1 MVSSFGFLLWFLG
14 ALRVSVV
21 KYNLLVAPH
30 RLEFA
35 PDRDTDLFAAVPAS
49 AAVFLL
55 RGEDEAG
62 EPYISK
68 TSNLRRRLQRLLGL
82 ADGQSRKLNLR
93 ERVRCVEWTATGSD
107 FEASFLVYQTLR
119 REFPKTYDKRLRL
132 RFAPLVKLILDN
144 PYPRAMVTTRIAG
157 AEARMLKREIFT
169 GLKPGAS
176 TSPEPGASA
185 SLEPGASTGPRGNSQ
200 YFGPF
205 ATRVAAEKFANDAL
219 DLFKMRR
226 CTFDLE
232 PDPVFPGC
240 IYSEMKMCLAPC
252 FKGCTD
258 EEYATEV
265 GRVQQ
270 FFETGG
276 RSLVREI
283 ERQRDDASTHLD
295 FEAAAALHTR
305 LEKVK
310 AARAQLPDIVR
321 RLEELNGVMVQPS
334 ADRESVALFK
344 IAGGAICAPVS
355 LNVGQPTGA
364 AQLVAKPQSMES
376 RITEALAAV
385 EVRKPRSALERME
398 HLALLRRW
406 YYRTIKTG
414 ELFLAEN
421 GELPM
426 RRVVRGVSRV
436 FRGEKPTGDLSET
449 AGDYW
454 KFRAREA
461 GLPES

>member
-1 MVSSFGFLLWFLG
+1 VQ
-14 ALRVSVV
+14 RI
-21 KYNLLVAPH
+21 
-30 RLEFA
+30 EFV
-35 PDRDTDLFAAVPAS
+35 PDRDSELFAAVPAS

-55 RGEDEAG
+55 RGEDETG
-62 EPYISK
+62 EPYVSK

-82 ADGQSRKLNLR
+82 ADGQTRKLNLR
-93 ERVRCVEWTATGSD
+93 ERVRWVEWTATGSD
-107 FEASFLVYQTLR
+107 FEASFLLYQTLR
-119 REFPKTYDKRLRL
+119 SEFPKTYDKRLRL

-144 PYPRAMVTTRIAG
+144 PYPRATVTTRISG
-157 AEARMLKREIFT
+157 GK
-169 GLKPGAS
+169 
-176 TSPEPGASA
+176 
-185 SLEPGASTGPRGNSQ
+185 GNAQ

-205 ATRVAAEKFANDAL
+205 ATRLAAEKFANDAL

-226 CTFDLE
+226 CTFDLD
-232 PDPVFPGC
+232 PDPAFPGC

-276 RSLVREI
+276 KSLVREI
-283 ERQRDDASTHLD
+283 ERQRDDASTNLD
-295 FEAAAALHTR
+295 FEAAAGLHTR

-334 ADRESVALFK
+334 ADREEVALFK
-344 IAGGAICAPVS
+344 IAGGRICDPVS

-406 YYRTIKTG
+406 YYRTLKTG

-461 GLPES
+461 GLPEG

>member
-1 MVSSFGFLLWFLG
+1 VLS
-14 ALRVSVV
+14 
-21 KYNLLVAPH
+21 H
-30 RLEFA
+30 RIEFV
-35 PDRDTDLFAAVPAS
+35 PERDTALFAAVPAS

-55 RGEDEAG
+55 RGADDAS

-68 TSNLRRRLQRLLGL
+68 TSNLRRRVQRLLGL
-82 ADGQSRKLNLR
+82 ADGQTRKLNLR
-93 ERVRCVEWTATGSD
+93 ERVRWIEWTATDSD
-107 FEASFLVYQTLR
+107 FEASFLLYQTLR
-119 REFPKTYDKRLRL
+119 HEFPKTYDKRLRL
-132 RFAPLVKLILDN
+132 RFAPLVKVILDN
-144 PYPRAMVTTRIAG
+144 PYPRATVTTRISGMKGKA
-157 AEARMLKREIFT
+157 
-169 GLKPGAS
+169 
-176 TSPEPGASA
+176 
-185 SLEPGASTGPRGNSQ
+185 Q

-226 CTFDLE
+226 CTFDLS
-232 PDPVFPGC
+232 PDPAFPGC

-258 EEYATEV
+258 EEYAAEV

-270 FFETGG
+270 FFESGG
-276 RSLVREI
+276 QSLVREI
-283 ERQRDDASTHLD
+283 ERQRDDASTNLD

-310 AARAQLPDIVR
+310 AAAAQLPEIVR
-321 RLEELNGVMVQPS
+321 RLDELNGVMVQPS

-344 IAGGAICAPVS
+344 IVAGRICPPVT
-355 LNVGQPTGA
+355 LNVGQPAGT
-364 AQLVAKPQSMES
+364 AQLVSKPQSMES
-376 RITEALAAV
+376 RITQALAMA
-385 EVRKPRSALERME
+385 EAPKLRSALEWME
-398 HLALLRRW
+398 HLALLKRW
-406 YYRTIKTG
+406 YYRTVKVG

-436 FRGEKPTGDLSET
+436 FRGEKPAGDLSET

-454 KFRAREA
+454 RFRAGEA
-461 GLPES
+461 GII

>member
-1 MVSSFGFLLWFLG
+1 VQ
-14 ALRVSVV
+14 RI
-21 KYNLLVAPH
+21 
-30 RLEFA
+30 EFI
-35 PDRDTDLFAAVPAS
+35 PDRDAELFAAVPAS

-62 EPYISK
+62 EPYVSK
-68 TSNLRRRLQRLLGL
+68 TSNLRRRLQRLLGPV
-82 ADGQSRKLNLR
+82 DGQTRKLNLR
-93 ERVRCVEWTATGSD
+93 ERVRWVEWTATGSD
-107 FEASFLVYQTLR
+107 FEASFLLYQTLR
-119 REFPKTYDKRLRL
+119 REFPKAYDKRLRL

-144 PYPRAMVTTRIAG
+144 PYPRATVTTRISGVKSNA
-157 AEARMLKREIFT
+157 
-169 GLKPGAS
+169 
-176 TSPEPGASA
+176 
-185 SLEPGASTGPRGNSQ
+185 Q

-226 CTFDLE
+226 CVDDLH
-232 PDPVFPGC
+232 PDPQFPGC

-252 FKGCTD
+252 FKGCSD
-258 EEYATEV
+258 EEYAAEV

-270 FFETGG
+270 FFESGG
-276 RSLVREI
+276 HSLVREI
-283 ERQRDDASTHLD
+283 ERQRDDASTNLD

-310 AARAQLPDIVR
+310 AAAAQLPDIVR
-321 RLEELNGVMVQPS
+321 RLDDLNGVMVQPS

-344 IAGGAICAPVS
+344 IAGGRICAPVA

-364 AQLVAKPQSMES
+364 AQLVSKPQSQSMES

-385 EVRKPRSALERME
+385 EAPKLRGALEWME
-398 HLALLRRW
+398 HLALLKRW
-406 YYRTIKTG
+406 YYRTIKAG
-414 ELFLAEN
+414 ELFLADD

-436 FRGEKPTGDLSET
+436 FRGEKPAGDLSET

-461 GLPES
+461 GLRES